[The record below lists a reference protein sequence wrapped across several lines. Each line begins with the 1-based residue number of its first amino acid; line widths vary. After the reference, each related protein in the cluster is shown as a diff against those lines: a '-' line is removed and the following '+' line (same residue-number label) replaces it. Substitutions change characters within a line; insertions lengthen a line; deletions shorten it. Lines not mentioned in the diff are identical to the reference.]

1 MATGPCEDARRLWS
15 LTAPLTSLVLLSQR
29 SSERMSSIWVQGTQG
44 WELLLPHGF
53 EDEATLHDLISDAP
67 QVLPLSG
74 SPRLVVLGRE
84 VPLGPGLADIVAVET
99 GGRPVVIEVK
109 LARSPEARRAV
120 IAQLLSYA
128 ASLYRS
134 TPGAF
139 AAAVARSI
147 TGAGHG
153 TILEAVEAADQEE
166 SVDPTTFAESLRQS
180 LESGDIRLVLV
191 LDSAPPELQAV
202 VGYLEAVAP
211 NLTLD
216 LVTVPAFRVG
226 ERAVVIPQRIEPA
239 RVPPRGPLED
249 RGRVPLPAPSAV
261 HSDGSAEFE
270 AGIEGS
276 PPEQQPELRRLLAW
290 AQDLEA
296 LGLARLRTGQGQQRW
311 TLLPVV
317 TGRDAGLVTVWNDR
331 GTGASM
337 ALWRST
343 LTKWAPKSLT
353 RMEALEPPITIGQGN
368 TLRDPSDEILVLLRA
383 AYEEAAEGH
392 G

>member
-1 MATGPCEDARRLWS
+1 
-15 LTAPLTSLVLLSQR
+15 
-29 SSERMSSIWVQGTQG
+29 MSSIWVQGTQG

-261 HSDGSAEFE
+261 HSDGSAEFRGRYRGFT
-270 AGIEGS
+270 AGAATGAAA
-276 PPEQQPELRRLLAW
+276 PVG
-290 AQDLEA
+290 
-296 LGLARLRTGQGQQRW
+296 LGTGPRGARLGAPPHRSGPTALDPSARRDGSRCRTGDGMERPRDRSIDG
-311 TLLPVV
+311 PVAKHLDQV
-317 TGRDAGLVTVWNDR
+317 
-331 GTGASM
+331 GAEV
-337 ALWRST
+337 AH
-343 LTKWAPKSLT
+343 ADGGP
-353 RMEALEPPITIGQGN
+353 
-368 TLRDPSDEILVLLRA
+368 
-383 AYEEAAEGH
+383 
-392 G
+392 